1 VGRGDRRTGGR
12 LRLPLL
18 LRLGSSSPL
27 RVERVEHE
35 ELRRQLA
42 ALAAGDR
49 DAFHPVFVR
58 LWPIVRAFASRQ
70 LPPGD
75 AEDAAQQALIK
86 VFGRASGYDANR
98 DALTWVLTIT
108 AYEIKTLRRQRQRRR
123 EQVELD
129 AVRQSAPGP
138 TPEQLA
144 VDRNLELALDSV
156 LATLPEQ
163 DAATLRAYAWGTPPD
178 VAPAT
183 FRKRAQRALARLR
196 SAWRRRHG
204 RG

>member
-1 VGRGDRRTGGR
+1 
-12 LRLPLL
+12 
-18 LRLGSSSPL
+18 
-27 RVERVEHE
+27 VERAERE

-49 DAFHPVFVR
+49 DAFHPVFVC

-86 VFGRASGYDANR
+86 AFGRASSYDPGR
-98 DALTWVLTIT
+98 DPLTWVLTIT
-108 AYEIKTLRRQRQRRR
+108 AYEIKTSRRQRLRRR
-123 EQVELD
+123 ED
-129 AVRQSAPGP
+129 AEYDAEQQSAPGP
-138 TPEQLA
+138 TPEQSA
-144 VDRNLELALDSV
+144 VDRDLGLALDSV
-156 LATLPEQ
+156 LATLPAQ

-196 SAWRRRHG
+196 TAWRRTHG